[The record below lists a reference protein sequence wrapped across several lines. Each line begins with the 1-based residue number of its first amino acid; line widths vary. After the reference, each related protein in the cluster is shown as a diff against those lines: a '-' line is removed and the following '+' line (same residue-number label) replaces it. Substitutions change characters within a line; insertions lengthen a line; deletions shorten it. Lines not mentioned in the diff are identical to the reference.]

1 MTFTAKH
8 KKSSRTI
15 CSPRRRGGD
24 GGNRT
29 PVRKRVLRN
38 FSGRRRLFAFPRP
51 CASRHARGFG
61 SFMMHGTLKALRTH
75 GPHSSTPLSGPWA
88 SRKRRSRIKRR
99 EEQCCR
105 CSLIYKLPVLWMPGA
120 SARYSCLRTPV
131 ETSTSPR
138 RQKKL
143 ASFRFRGLRKCRENC
158 ISAPSFFLSK
168 SKGKPLILLWRND
181 SIGQLAAR
189 SATSTTGGSILPF
202 KIGPASLGSDFIKEQ
217 RCHILSK
224 TKDKRSFL

>member
-1 MTFTAKH
+1 MPGVFGSGFRILPKSRHPPMADSCFLVRVRGLDLRGRPPRVARRPRRLAK
-8 KKSSRTI
+8 
-15 CSPRRRGGD
+15 SPRVRFPIKRKKKYPTTAGYFFFGGD

-29 PVRKRVLRN
+29 PVRKRFLRN

-105 CSLIYKLPVLWMPGA
+105 CSLIYQLPVLWMPGA
-120 SARYSCLRTPV
+120 SARYSCLRPPV

-138 RQKKL
+138 Q
-143 ASFRFRGLRKCRENC
+143 N
-158 ISAPSFFLSK
+158 
-168 SKGKPLILLWRND
+168 
-181 SIGQLAAR
+181 
-189 SATSTTGGSILPF
+189 
-202 KIGPASLGSDFIKEQ
+202 
-217 RCHILSK
+217 
-224 TKDKRSFL
+224 

>member
-1 MTFTAKH
+1 MVEMGRIEAAVRGGPGRGSDVPPARHSLPLPSSISPPFMTNKNATLAGDV
-8 KKSSRTI
+8 SV
-15 CSPRRRGGD
+15 CGGD
-24 GGNRT
+24 GENRT
-29 PVRKRVLRN
+29 PVRKRFLRN

-51 CASRHARGFG
+51 RASRHARGSG

-75 GPHSSTPLSGPWA
+75 GPHSSTPQTGPWD

-138 RQKKL
+138 RQ
-143 ASFRFRGLRKCRENC
+143 N
-158 ISAPSFFLSK
+158 
-168 SKGKPLILLWRND
+168 
-181 SIGQLAAR
+181 
-189 SATSTTGGSILPF
+189 
-202 KIGPASLGSDFIKEQ
+202 
-217 RCHILSK
+217 
-224 TKDKRSFL
+224 

>member
-29 PVRKRVLRN
+29 PVRKRFLRN

-51 CASRHARGFG
+51 CASRHARGLG

-138 RQKKL
+138 QIKSIRSCCRAQ
-143 ASFRFRGLRKCRENC
+143 RGN
-158 ISAPSFFLSK
+158 
-168 SKGKPLILLWRND
+168 ND
-181 SIGQLAAR
+181 RWI
-189 SATSTTGGSILPF
+189 
-202 KIGPASLGSDFIKEQ
+202 
-217 RCHILSK
+217 
-224 TKDKRSFL
+224 

>member
-1 MTFTAKH
+1 MPFAAKQ

-15 CSPRRRGGD
+15 CSRRRRGGDGGNRPALRRRPPRVARRPRRLAKSPRVRFPIKRKKKYPTTAGYFIFVGD

-29 PVRKRVLRN
+29 PVRKRFLRN
-38 FSGRRRLFAFPRP
+38 FSGRRRLFAFPCP
-51 CASRHARGFG
+51 CASRHARGLG

-131 ETSTSPR
+131 ETSTSP
-138 RQKKL
+138 
-143 ASFRFRGLRKCRENC
+143 
-158 ISAPSFFLSK
+158 
-168 SKGKPLILLWRND
+168 
-181 SIGQLAAR
+181 
-189 SATSTTGGSILPF
+189 TSTSPR
-202 KIGPASLGSDFIKEQ
+202 Q
-217 RCHILSK
+217 N
-224 TKDKRSFL
+224 

>member
-1 MTFTAKH
+1 MWSI

-29 PVRKRVLRN
+29 PVRKRFLRN

-51 CASRHARGFG
+51 CASRHARGLG

-105 CSLIYKLPVLWMPGA
+105 CSLIYKLPVLWMTGA

-138 RQKKL
+138 RTK
-143 ASFRFRGLRKCRENC
+143 SIRFSCRAKRDNTNRWIWFSSQNRTRFAGLRFC
-158 ISAPSFFLSK
+158 
-168 SKGKPLILLWRND
+168 
-181 SIGQLAAR
+181 
-189 SATSTTGGSILPF
+189 
-202 KIGPASLGSDFIKEQ
+202 KEQ
-217 RCHILSK
+217 R
-224 TKDKRSFL
+224 

>member
-1 MTFTAKH
+1 MTFTAKQ

-29 PVRKRVLRN
+29 PVRKRFLRN

-51 CASRHARGFG
+51 CASRHARGLG

-75 GPHSSTPLSGPWA
+75 GPHSSTPLSGPWSSTPLSGPWA

-138 RQKKL
+138 QIKSIRSCCRAQ
-143 ASFRFRGLRKCRENC
+143 RG
-158 ISAPSFFLSK
+158 S
-168 SKGKPLILLWRND
+168 ND
-181 SIGQLAAR
+181 RWI
-189 SATSTTGGSILPF
+189 
-202 KIGPASLGSDFIKEQ
+202 
-217 RCHILSK
+217 
-224 TKDKRSFL
+224 

>member
-1 MTFTAKH
+1 MTFTAKQ

-29 PVRKRVLRN
+29 PVRKRFLRN

-51 CASRHARGFG
+51 CASRHARGLG

-131 ETSTSPR
+131 ETSTSPCVR
-138 RQKKL
+138 IDP
-143 ASFRFRGLRKCRENC
+143 ADP
-158 ISAPSFFLSK
+158 A
-168 SKGKPLILLWRND
+168 
-181 SIGQLAAR
+181 AAR
-189 SATSTTGGSILPF
+189 GAAAVTDGSIFPCVF
-202 KIGPASLGSDFIKEQ
+202 KGQSFEYAEEQ
-217 RCHILSK
+217 R
-224 TKDKRSFL
+224 